1 MKIPIKP
8 ILAASILAIVLAA
21 CGASGASDQPSD
33 EPSTPSTPSVEPS
46 VEPTDEPSVEPSEE
60 PSLGPSGAPVPSGT
74 LTAADGAAVD
84 GPGISL
90 EEALAGDLSEPVLV
104 RGVLF
109 LDENGD
115 VYLADSI
122 VDASVPTFGELRLA
136 VANYPTDGPTWDM
149 AGAPVTGLQEVNG
162 IRFFEDTKLYGTI
175 TP

>member
-1 MKIPIKP
+1 MKISVKP
-8 ILAASILAIVLAA
+8 ILAASTLAIVLAA
-21 CGASGASDQPSD
+21 CGATGTSDQPSA

-46 VEPTDEPSVEPSEE
+46 DQPSVEPSEE

-122 VDASVPTFGELRLA
+122 VDATVPTFGELRLA
-136 VANYPTDGPTWDM
+136 VANYPSDGPTWDM